1 MPQKKWKNN
10 RARALL
16 LSLALLLTLP
26 VPFAKAEG
34 KACDITALL
43 TNGALTLS
51 TSELLAKGEK
61 QPESEDQ
68 YIFGETFLNDVI
80 KPLKDDWDDQQGYM
94 DQLDGK
100 YDDLKS
106 FDEQGIEKRGIT
118 ITCNWMRDYLCGR
131 NGDGSGRAVSLFGVN
146 ETTQSI
152 IDALCGSC
160 MVNVGNNKYSL
171 TIYQKLQNYH
181 NAATEAEKLVAY
193 WVDGAAL
200 RQQAVLLNGYL
211 PTILED
217 QAIISLVGGETGTV
231 NELAGKLNDFV
242 KESSDP
248 PALVNKNANKTA
260 LLALAEVVLFS
271 DSTVFT
277 ATYTYVDPAP
287 FIYPDV
293 PGGGSTPVTPKP
305 EKEIEPEITVEAKGL
320 VRGASVDTEKKQLV
334 LDTQPNGMTKEQ
346 LESVA
351 VFTDAGTKATYTY
364 EKLSR
369 DGAIATGT
377 KMTVTT
383 TVAGQKQSVT
393 YTLII
398 AGDTNRDGK
407 CSATD
412 AAQIASY
419 YAGKTKLDEDQ
430 LKAADLNNNASV
442 NATDAAMAVAK
453 FAQWDMATY
462 QSKIK

>member
-34 KACDITALL
+34 MACDITALL

-80 KPLKDDWDDQQGYM
+80 EPLKDDWDDQQGYM

-118 ITCNWMRDYLCGR
+118 VTCSWMRDYLYGR
-131 NGDGSGRAVSLFGVN
+131 NGDGTGRAMSLFGVN
-146 ETTQSI
+146 DATQSA
-152 IDALCGSC
+152 IDSLCDNC
-160 MVNVGNNKYSL
+160 MVKKDGKYSL
-171 TIYQKLQNYH
+171 ILYQRLTGYH
-181 NAATEAEKLVAY
+181 NAQTEEKKLVAY
-193 WVDGAAL
+193 WLDGAAL
-200 RQQAVLLNGYL
+200 RQQAVFLNNYL
-211 PTILED
+211 PTILAD
-217 QAIISLVGGETGTV
+217 QTLIDLVGSKNMGTV
-231 NELAGKLNDFV
+231 NELAEKLNDFV
-242 KESSDP
+242 NDSNDP
-248 PALVNKNANKTA
+248 PSFVNKNAKKEA
-260 LLALAEVVLFS
+260 LLALAEVVLS
-271 DSTVFT
+271 DNTEFT
-277 ATYTYVDPAP
+277 ATYTYSEPS
-287 FIYPDV
+287 
-293 PGGGSTPVTPKP
+293 GGGSGGAFIPPVTA
-305 EKEIEPEITVEAKGL
+305 KEITPEVSIATKGI
-320 VRGASVDTEKKQLV
+320 VRGAIVDTEKRQIV
-334 LDTQPNGMTKEQ
+334 LDVQPNGMEKEQ
-346 LESVA
+346 LESMTT
-351 VFTDAGTKATYTY
+351 FAGAGSKVTYTY
-364 EKLSR
+364 DKLSK

-377 KMTVTT
+377 RVTVTT
-383 TVAGQKQSVT
+383 TVSGKKTSVT
-393 YTLII
+393 YTLIV
-398 AGDTNRDGK
+398 AGDTNCDGK

-412 AAQIASY
+412 AAQIAYY
-419 YAGKTKLDEDQ
+419 YAGKVKLDENQ
-430 LKAADLNNNASV
+430 LKAADLNNSASV

-453 FAQWDMATY
+453 FAQWDKATY

>member
-34 KACDITALL
+34 MACDITALL

-100 YDDLKS
+100 YNDLKS

-131 NGDGSGRAVSLFGVN
+131 NGDGSGRAVSLFGVD
-146 ETTQSI
+146 ETTQGI

-160 MVNVGNNKYSL
+160 MVNVGNNRYSL

-181 NAATEAEKLVAY
+181 NATPEAEKLVAY

-211 PTILED
+211 PTILKD

-260 LLALAEVVLFS
+260 LLALAKVVLFS
-271 DSTVFT
+271 DSTEFT
-277 ATYTYVDPAP
+277 ATYTKTS
-287 FIYPDV
+287 
-293 PGGGSTPVTPKP
+293 GGGSGGSGGGSLTPQVTEKDLVPKVSVA
-305 EKEIEPEITVEAKGL
+305 EKGS
-320 VRGASVDTEKKQLV
+320 VRGASVDADKRRIV
-334 LDTQPNGMTKEQ
+334 LDIQPSGMSREQ
-346 LESVA
+346 LEKVIAS
-351 VFTDAGTKATYTY
+351 TNAGTKVTYTY
-364 EKLSR
+364 DKLSK

-377 KMTVTT
+377 LLTVTT
-383 TVAGQKQSVT
+383 TVSGKKLSVT
-393 YTLII
+393 YTLIV
-398 AGDTNRDGK
+398 AGDTNCDGK

-412 AAQIASY
+412 AAQIAYY
-419 YAGKTKLDEDQ
+419 YAGKIKLDENQ